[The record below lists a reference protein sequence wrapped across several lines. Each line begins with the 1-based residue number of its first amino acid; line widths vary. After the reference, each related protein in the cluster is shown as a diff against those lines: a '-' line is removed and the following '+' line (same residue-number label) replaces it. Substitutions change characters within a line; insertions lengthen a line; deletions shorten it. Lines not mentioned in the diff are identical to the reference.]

1 MEIGPLLIEQ
11 RRTGDEFRVAEKAI
25 DKLRK
30 LLASSGI
37 DSDARARM
45 ELAMTSSTAELVR
58 LGERMLELDA
68 SVTVAVFRPS

>member
-1 MEIGPLLIEQ
+1 MRDGLLLPPSQ
-11 RRTGDEFRVAEKAI
+11 RRTWAKNQKLKAIPSKEASLAAEKAI

-45 ELAMTSSTAELVR
+45 ELAHDL
-58 LGERMLELDA
+58 
-68 SVTVAVFRPS
+68 